1 MALKD
6 REKLFVVHYIKL
18 GEAYPAAL
26 EAGYKDST
34 AKESSKWINPE
45 ILKNPNEKER
55 RKFKPEVYAAIQ
67 EEMEKIRKPT
77 IAEAEEVLEYL
88 TSVMRGESKSHVLAR
103 EYNGAE
109 RVIEKPP
116 DEKEKLKA
124 AELLGKRYGIW
135 DKKPEAD
142 TDVPDDGFV
151 DALRGEVAEVWQAE

>member
-1 MALKD
+1 MALND

-34 AKESSKWINPE
+34 AKDASKWINPE
-45 ILKNPNEKER
+45 LLKNPNEKER
-55 RKFKPEVYAAIQ
+55 KKFKPEVYAAVR

-88 TSVMRGESKSHVLAR
+88 TAVLRGESKSHVLAR
-103 EYNGAE
+103 DYNGAE

-116 DEKEKLKA
+116 DEKEKLRA
-124 AELLGKRYGIW
+124 AELIGKRYGLW
-135 DKKPEAD
+135 DKKQD
-142 TDVPDDGFV
+142 TDTEPPDDGFV
-151 DALRGEVAEVWQAE
+151 DALRGEVEAVWQAE

>member
-1 MALKD
+1 MALND

-26 EAGYKDST
+26 KAGYKDST

-55 RKFKPEVYAAIQ
+55 KKFKPEVYAAIR
-67 EEMEKIRKPT
+67 EEMEKILTPT
-77 IAEAEEVLEYL
+77 IAEAKDVLEYL
-88 TSVMRGESKSHVLAR
+88 TSVMNGQSKSHVLAR
-103 EYNGAE
+103 DKTGAE

-124 AELLGKRYGIW
+124 AELIGRRWGLW
-135 DKKPEAD
+135 DKKQDAD
-142 TDVPDDGFV
+142 TEPQNDGFME
-151 DALRGEVAEVWQAE
+151 ALRGEVADVWQEE